1 MTDLH
6 AKYGEYALVTGA
18 SSGIGAEFAGQLAAA
33 GLSLVLVA
41 RRKDRLDALAGRLR
55 TTHGNATEVIKLDLA
70 GEGAVAELARRT
82 SHLDIGLVVSSAGIV
97 TSGPFLGNELAA
109 ESALLRLNL
118 MAPAQL
124 AHVYGQLL
132 ARRGRGGLILVSSA
146 VAFAPVPYTANYA
159 AAKAYIASLGQALHY
174 ELKGT
179 GIDVL
184 TLAPGPTRTEG
195 AQNAPG
201 IDFAKLPLPPMQPGP
216 VVRAALRALGRKPM
230 VIPGPLNKASDFA
243 GKYLPQARADR
254 HVRHPRQPRPRRK
267 ATPQLIPPARLRIA
281 GTDAA
286 DSEPMARCPRRR
298 RGSRCGQRN
307 GPPDRSAR
315 HSPRPPLP
323 ARAAPRGADCPGR
336 PGQPRAHTG
345 RAPRRP
351 RCSCP
356 TQNYRATRSAVWT
369 GCLRRTAASSSAM
382 SRSRGP

>member
-243 GKYLPQARADR
+243 GKYLT
-254 HVRHPRQPRPRRK
+254 PRRVQT
-267 ATPQLIPPARLRIA
+267 AMF
-281 GTDAA
+281 GTLV
-286 DSEPMARCPRRR
+286 
-298 RGSRCGQRN
+298 SRALDEK
-307 GPPDRSAR
+307 PR
-315 HSPRPPLP
+315 HS
-323 ARAAPRGADCPGR
+323 
-336 PGQPRAHTG
+336 
-345 RAPRRP
+345 
-351 RCSCP
+351 
-356 TQNYRATRSAVWT
+356 
-369 GCLRRTAASSSAM
+369 
-382 SRSRGP
+382 